1 MGDENPP
8 KSFKYSDF
16 SPETHAN
23 IMQESERK
31 LKDQIDAFQKSQ
43 SSRFKDKDNRVFSEG
58 PQTAT
63 EDDSPIQN
71 NGTRDANFELK
82 KFNTVDLDSTNFGV
96 LANRKQKKG
105 KDMNYVDRLDG
116 NNESAFSFGDT
127 LA

>member
-58 PQTAT
+58 P
-63 EDDSPIQN
+63 
-71 NGTRDANFELK
+71 
-82 KFNTVDLDSTNFGV
+82 
-96 LANRKQKKG
+96 
-105 KDMNYVDRLDG
+105 
-116 NNESAFSFGDT
+116 
-127 LA
+127 